1 MFHGKWKVLLGIVLL
16 VIIAV
21 AAYVFY
27 LYGQGGIQNY
37 KPPVE
42 CTEVP
47 QKQIISDMTAL
58 SSALDAYFA
67 KNLKYPQSLEDL
79 KPEFM
84 DKIPLEAG
92 ANTLFIY
99 QPDEPDHYRL
109 TVTDASRYGFKEL
122 YIENGTIT
130 QK

>member
-1 MFHGKWKVLLGIVLL
+1 MFHGKWKVLSGIVLL
-16 VIIAV
+16 IIVAV

-27 LYGQGGIQNY
+27 LYQQGGIQNY
-37 KPPVE
+37 KPP
-42 CTEVP
+42 TESTETP
-47 QKQIISDMTAL
+47 QKQIISDLTAL

-67 KNLKYPQSLEDL
+67 KYLKYPDSLDEL

-84 DKIPLEAG
+84 DKIPREAE
-92 ANTLFIY
+92 AKAQFIY
-99 QPDEPDHYRL
+99 QSDEIDHYRI
-109 TVTDASRYGFKEL
+109 TVTEPSRYGFKEL